1 MLLFKFNGVVVIV
14 VVVRGGRRVAQQLT
28 SLMNDQQPGRAALL
42 PALYVSPE
50 PMSEG

>member
-14 VVVRGGRRVAQQLT
+14 VVVRGGRVAQQLT